1 MKTLFNAA
9 QTAALLVG
17 IRMLQDLSVDERNAW
32 DHFCDF
38 ECPGDDE
45 LDALCETINQGISL
59 EMVTEALRANQD
71 AYDEAAIAAALS
83 ECGEPHVDSK
93 PFTVRHDDSK
103 GCFVSGVIWVDAE
116 YIKYLMESSK
126 EDQS

>member
-1 MKTLFNAA
+1 MKTLFNEA

-17 IRMLQDLSVDERNAW
+17 IRLLQQLSVEERNAW
-32 DHFCDF
+32 EHFRDV
-38 ECPGDDE
+38 ECPGDKE
-45 LDALCETINQGISL
+45 LDALCETINRGIGL
-59 EMVTEALRANQD
+59 EVMTEALRANQD

-83 ECGEPHVDSK
+83 ECGEPEVDSK

-116 YIKYLMESSK
+116 YINLLMEP
-126 EDQS
+126 